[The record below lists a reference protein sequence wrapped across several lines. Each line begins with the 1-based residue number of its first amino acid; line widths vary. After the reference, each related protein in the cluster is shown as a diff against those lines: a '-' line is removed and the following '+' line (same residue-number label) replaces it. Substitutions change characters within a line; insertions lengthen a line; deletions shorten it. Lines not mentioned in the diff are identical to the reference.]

1 LELKH
6 LRSFVKVAQLLS
18 FSRAARQLHL
28 SQPALSTQ
36 IKLLETDLGVRLL
49 DRNRRTVRLTPAGQA
64 LLVDAAN
71 LLQQVADTEQR
82 VAKIASGDTG
92 HLRIGFVAS
101 ATAEIVPAIV
111 LAFRKKYPG
120 VSLDLKNMPTSQQ
133 VGALRSG
140 ILDAGFV
147 RMPLQEEDLTVS
159 LIHRE
164 PFAIVL
170 AKNHPLAREKN
181 LYVRHLARE
190 PFVAYGHSW
199 APSFYESWTGICRRA
214 GFTPAVVQETGEME
228 TALALVAAGLGVAIL
243 PEGMA
248 RRHHRVFHIKTL
260 QQEKTYS
267 EIGIATLR
275 EGRTPLLDHL
285 VLTARQFAPVMQ
297 TRSGR

>member
-1 LELKH
+1 MELKH
-6 LRSFVKVAQLLS
+6 LRSFVKVAQQLS
-18 FSRAARQLHL
+18 FSRASRQLHL

-36 IKLLETDLGVRLL
+36 IKLLEADLGVRLL

-64 LLVDAAN
+64 LLADAAN

-82 VAKIASGDTG
+82 VAKIASGDIG

-133 VGALRSG
+133 VEALRSG

-147 RMPLQEEDLTVS
+147 CMPLQEEGLTVS
-159 LIHRE
+159 LVHRE

-170 AKNHPLAREKN
+170 AKDHPLARETN
-181 LYVRHLARE
+181 LSVRHLARE
-190 PFVAYGHSW
+190 PFVAYGRNW

-248 RRHHRVFHIKTL
+248 RRHHRVFRIKVL

-275 EGRTPLLDHL
+275 EGRTQLLDHL
-285 VLTARQFAPVMQ
+285 ILAARQFAPAV
-297 TRSGR
+297 

>member
-1 LELKH
+1 MELKH
-6 LRSFVKVAQLLS
+6 LRSFVKVAQQLN
-18 FSRAARQLHL
+18 FSRASRQLHL

-36 IKLLETDLGVRLL
+36 IKLLEADLGVRLL

-64 LLVDAAN
+64 LLADAAN

-82 VAKIASGDTG
+82 VAKIASGDIG

-133 VGALRSG
+133 VEALRSG

-147 RMPLQEEDLTVS
+147 RMPLQEEGLTVS
-159 LIHRE
+159 LVHRE

-170 AKNHPLAREKN
+170 AKDHPLAREKN
-181 LYVRHLARE
+181 LAIRHLARE
-190 PFVAYGHSW
+190 PFVAYGRYW

-248 RRHHRVFHIKTL
+248 RRHHRVFHIKVL

-285 VLTARQFAPVMQ
+285 ILAARQFAPAV
-297 TRSGR
+297 